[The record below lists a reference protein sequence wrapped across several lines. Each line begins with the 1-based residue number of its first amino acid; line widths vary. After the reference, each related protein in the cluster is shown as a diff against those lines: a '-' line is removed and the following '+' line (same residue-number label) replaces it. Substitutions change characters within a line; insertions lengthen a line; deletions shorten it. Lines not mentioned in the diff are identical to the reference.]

1 MSQTSIELQHVQETA
16 REEGYGSSTSQGE
29 TLTGGHEVPALPRVD
44 GGKDAWLFLAASFT
58 VEALTWG
65 FPFAFGVFQDYYST
79 HAPFKGSSSIAVI
92 GTCAMGIMYLGIP
105 FIMSLQ
111 RLYPK
116 HSRWSPIIG
125 LFVMCVALALS
136 SFSQN
141 TTHLILTQGVLYA
154 IGGSISYC
162 PCILYMDEWFAKRK
176 GLAFGVMWSG
186 TGLAG
191 FALPLLFEKFLH
203 EYGFRTTLRIW
214 SLALF
219 VLTLPLAYFI
229 KPRLPHSATRHINPL
244 KLSFAL
250 SRNFMFHQFAN
261 IAQALGFFLPGIYL
275 PSYAR
280 TALGAGTFPSA
291 LTVLLIN
298 VASVF
303 GCVVMGALTDRLHV
317 TDCFMISAAGAT
329 ISTFFLWGFSTSLPV
344 LYVYCIIYGFF
355 AGSYTSAWP
364 GVMRMVT
371 AGPTSNDNDRGSG
384 SGSSFDPAMV
394 LGVLSAGRGIGNVAS
409 GPLSEALVKG
419 MPWQGQ
425 ASGGYGT
432 GYGTLIVFTG
442 ATALAGGATF
452 IIRRPGRLTQALGFG
467 PVLPPPDIPLHGNLT
482 ASLNNA
488 IRKLTST
495 DGIWNKTTTSFSVQL
510 TSSEKTF
517 FTFHQTAPLLNTTGV
532 GKVNGETIYRVASI
546 TKVFTTLAL
555 LLQEGLD
562 LDDPVSK
569 YVPELQEIRRYKAI
583 TLRMLASQLSGIHRE
598 GYTFDLAMLNPLQ
611 DLHALGFPDVPLDP
625 STPLCDTLDSP
636 LCTRAQFFQDLEN
649 HAFVW
654 QPGQRAA
661 YSNPGFI
668 LLGFA
673 LENITNMKYEDIISQ
688 EITKPLGL
696 SSATGLKPQDISNSI
711 IPVDGGFE
719 WMTLPIGHNDASAG
733 LYATPNDLARF
744 LRGILCHE
752 LLSGPKTDIWLK
764 PAVFT
769 SSPYSAV
776 GMPWEIFRV
785 PSQNTD
791 LPIDVYTK
799 SGNLPSYA
807 AYVVL
812 IPEYSVGITI
822 NAAGP
827 DSYIASRI
835 LLEVV
840 VEKAVQGL
848 EDLARTQARVKY
860 AGRYT
865 AGNGSTVVLD
875 VDPGPGLKIKE
886 WNNNGKSILKAWK
899 ELRGGNAAG
908 VDARIYP
915 VGDNDRWRVTFEA
928 IPAQDKTG
936 PFKDAC
942 ETWFSVDQ
950 FRYQGLP
957 VDEIVFDINNGK
969 VDGLS
974 IPGLRQSLERAPH

>member
-1 MSQTSIELQHVQETA
+1 MSQTSIELQPAPETA

-105 FIMSLQ
+105 FAMSLQ

-219 VLTLPLAYFI
+219 ILTLPLAYFI
-229 KPRLPHSATRHINPL
+229 KPRLPYSATRHINPL

-329 ISTFFLWGFSTSLPV
+329 ISTFFLWGFSTNLPV
-344 LYVYCIIYGFF
+344 LYVYCIVYGFF

-371 AGPTSNDNDRGSG
+371 AGPTSSDNDRLSG

-452 IIRRPGRLTQALGFG
+452 MFRRVGWMTI
-467 PVLPPPDIPLHGNLT
+467 D
-482 ASLNNA
+482 ASTW
-488 IRKLTST
+488 ICT
-495 DGIWNKTTTSFSVQL
+495 DDIWNKTTTSFSVEL

-517 FTFHQTAPLLNTTGV
+517 FAFHQTAPLLNTTGV
-532 GKVNGETIYRVASI
+532 EKVNGETIYRVASI
-546 TKVFTTLAL
+546 TKVLTTLAL
-555 LLQEGLD
+555 LLQEGLN
-562 LDDPVSK
+562 LDDPASK

-583 TLRMLASQLSGIHRE
+583 TLKMLASQLSGIHRE
-598 GYTFDLAMLNPLQ
+598 GYTFDLATLNPLQ

-625 STPLCDTLDSP
+625 STPFCDTLDSP

-668 LLGFA
+668 LLSFA
-673 LENITNMKYEDIISQ
+673 LENITNMKYEEIISQ
-688 EITKPLGL
+688 QIIKPLGL
-696 SSATGLKPQDISNSI
+696 SSATSFKLQNISNSV

-744 LRGILCHE
+744 LRGILRHE
-752 LLSGPKTDIWLK
+752 LMSGPKTDIWLK

-785 PSQNTD
+785 TLQTAD
-791 LPIDVYTK
+791 RPIDVYTK

-812 IPEYSVGITI
+812 IPEYNVGITI

-827 DSYIASRI
+827 DSYIASRT
-835 LLEVV
+835 LLEVA

-848 EDLARTQARVKY
+848 ENLARTQARVKY

-865 AGNGSTVVLD
+865 TSNDSTLVLD
-875 VDPGPGLKIKE
+875 VDQGPGLKIQE
-886 WNNNGKSILKAWK
+886 WTNNGKSILKAWK
-899 ELRGGNAAG
+899 ELRGGDAAG

-915 VGDNDRWRVTFEA
+915 VGDNDRWRVAFEA
-928 IPAQDKTG
+928 IPARGKKG

-957 VDEIVFDINNGK
+957 VDEIIFDIGNGK
-969 VDGLS
+969 VEGLS
-974 IPGLRQSLERAPH
+974 IPGLRQSLERAVH